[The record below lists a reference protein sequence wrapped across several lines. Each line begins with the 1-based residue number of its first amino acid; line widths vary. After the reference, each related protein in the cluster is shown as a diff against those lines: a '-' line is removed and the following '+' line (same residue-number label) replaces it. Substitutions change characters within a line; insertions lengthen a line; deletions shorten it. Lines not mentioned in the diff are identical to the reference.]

1 MTERTQIHLLSDVLV
16 AVASLNLNSQVTTD
30 RNGKSG
36 SRNSVTEISI
46 LKTVVTL
53 FYVKPVDDIDSS
65 LTEVEENFPPP
76 RYSFKLPSSGL

>member
-53 FYVKPVDDIDSS
+53 FYVKPVDDIDSA

>member
-16 AVASLNLNSQVTTD
+16 AVASLNLKVPSYY
-30 RNGKSG
+30 RPHGKSG

-46 LKTVVTL
+46 LKTEVTL
-53 FYVKPVDDIDSS
+53 FYVKPVDDIASA
-65 LTEVEENFPPP
+65 LTEVEGNFPLP